1 MKLKHLTIPA
11 LILVSSILNV
21 AHAQTVS
28 TTIPGFLT
36 ANGTV
41 GGTRFTV
48 NQTVTQP
55 PGNLSIS
62 YFSFNSQPFEATTAN
77 ATGHTTIWKGLLTI
91 ASNGTISGSAN
102 VECFTNTGNRSTA
115 SLTVD
120 STTSRIGMYGT
131 SSTGA
136 VTLVTTVNRANMR
149 SESYGAYA
157 NYNSFDVIAEYPVEI
172 IINFSNGFT
181 ARGKIIESITK
192 SHNISD
198 SVDRDGNPSEWS
210 NKRYVLTITGPNG
223 HTGTIIR

>member
-62 YFSFNSQPFEATTAN
+62 YFPSTRSLLKQPLPMPLV
-77 ATGHTTIWKGLLTI
+77 IQL
-91 ASNGTISGSAN
+91 SG
-102 VECFTNTGNRSTA
+102 R
-115 SLTVD
+115 
-120 STTSRIGMYGT
+120 
-131 SSTGA
+131 
-136 VTLVTTVNRANMR
+136 
-149 SESYGAYA
+149 
-157 NYNSFDVIAEYPVEI
+157 
-172 IINFSNGFT
+172 GF
-181 ARGKIIESITK
+181 
-192 SHNISD
+192 
-198 SVDRDGNPSEWS
+198 
-210 NKRYVLTITGPNG
+210 
-223 HTGTIIR
+223 

>member
-1 MKLKHLTIPA
+1 MKLKNLTIPA

-28 TTIPGFLT
+28 ETIPGFLA

-120 STTSRIGMYGT
+120 RTTSRIGVAQANGVVNPI
-131 SSTGA
+131 A
-136 VTLVTTVNRANMR
+136 TVNRANMR

-157 NYNSFDVIAEYPVEI
+157 NYNSFDVIAEYPVDVF
-172 IINFSNGFT
+172 INFGSGFT
-181 ARGKIIESITK
+181 ARGKVVESITK
-192 SHNISD
+192 SHNIND
-198 SVDRDGNPSEWS
+198 SVERDGTPSEWS
-210 NKRYVLTITGPNG
+210 DRRYILVITGPNG
-223 HTGTIIR
+223 HAGTIIR